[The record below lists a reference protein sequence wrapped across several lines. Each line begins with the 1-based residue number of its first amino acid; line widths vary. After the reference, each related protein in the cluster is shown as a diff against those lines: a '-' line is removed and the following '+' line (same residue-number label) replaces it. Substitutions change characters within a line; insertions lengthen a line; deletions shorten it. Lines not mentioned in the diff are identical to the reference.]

1 MVKTIL
7 WSKIWIIVVTFTVI
21 LGLGMTVTPV
31 GAQNKE
37 ELVFQKGLG
46 RIENGF
52 IIIPGAVENKTAKWL
67 EITIH
72 VKLFAQ
78 DGKELAPNQD
88 MEPATTVN
96 YQVAPGALGAFQY
109 INEIAKE
116 QESTYDHYELSTEVQ
131 EVEGTS
137 TGEFSNVKTE
147 NTAGGFIQV
156 TGVFK
161 STGTNACS
169 FPTAVAVAYD
179 AQGMIYEVAEIGVQD
194 ASNNL
199 VEELKAGETGKFDL
213 MMESGDGTVKDVK
226 VVGGC
231 GI

>member
-1 MVKTIL
+1 MCKKML
-7 WSKIWIIVVTFTVI
+7 LSKVWTVVII
-21 LGLGMTVTPV
+21 LGIILGPGLLVIPA
-31 GAQNKE
+31 GAQNTE

-46 RIENGF
+46 RIDNGF

-67 EITIH
+67 EITIQ
-72 VKLFAQ
+72 VKLF
-78 DGKELAPNQD
+78 DKEGKELVANKD

-96 YQVAPGALGAFQY
+96 YRVAPGALGAFQY

-131 EVEGTS
+131 EVEGAS
-137 TGEFSNVKTE
+137 TGEFFDVKTE
-147 NTAGGFIQV
+147 NTDSGFIKV
-156 TGVFK
+156 TGTFK
-161 STGTNACS
+161 SAGTNACS

-179 AQGMIYEVAEIGVQD
+179 AQGLIYEVVEIGVHD

-199 VEELKAGETGKFDL
+199 VEELKAGETGTFDL
-213 MMESGDGTVKDVK
+213 LVESGDGQVKDVK

-231 GI
+231 GL